1 LIVCRSATGIT
12 ATACGGAANQVMTQ
26 NLVVAIVFSTG
37 KNFAANTAGT
47 GADEVANL
55 NGDRVFVF
63 HTPAP
68 DYDDQMVWLTVGE
81 LYGKLIAG
89 GVLP

>member
-1 LIVCRSATGIT
+1 
-12 ATACGGAANQVMTQ
+12 
-26 NLVVAIVFSTG
+26 LVAAIVFSTG
-37 KNFAANTAGT
+37 KNFAPSPAGS
-47 GADEVANL
+47 GADEAANL
-55 NGDRVFVF
+55 NGDPVFVF